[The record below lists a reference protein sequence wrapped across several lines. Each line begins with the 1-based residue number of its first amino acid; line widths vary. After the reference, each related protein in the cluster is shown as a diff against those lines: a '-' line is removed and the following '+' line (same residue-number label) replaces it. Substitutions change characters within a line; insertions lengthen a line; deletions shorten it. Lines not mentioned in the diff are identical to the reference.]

1 MPQIIH
7 LESKEWFT
15 FISLHYNLDACKVY
29 FLSHC
34 EQISNTAFFWIKLNM
49 TFFVCINVFHS
60 GWGISKI
67 MNWMKQKN
75 LGGVEEM
82 EKLLGGDVGESI
94 WVLLNPKVGEIK
106 LLRALMLF
114 RTAKL
119 PRIAYG
125 VEFKWL
131 LIVWSDGRNHGQG
144 SRQKKNHL
152 SSHWLLSETKLGTKL
167 FFVPQNKCVFFLCF

>member
-1 MPQIIH
+1 MHARYTFYLTVNRLAIP
-7 LESKEWFT
+7 LSFESSWIWLFLFASMFSILVEVLVKLWTEW
-15 FISLHYNLDACKVY
+15 NK
-29 FLSHC
+29 
-34 EQISNTAFFWIKLNM
+34 
-49 TFFVCINVFHS
+49 
-60 GWGISKI
+60 
-67 MNWMKQKN
+67 KN
-75 LGGVEEM
+75 LGGVEKM

-144 SRQKKNHL
+144 SRQKKKSLKQPLAPIRNKTRHQI
-152 SSHWLLSETKLGTKL
+152 
-167 FFVPQNKCVFFLCF
+167 FFCATE